1 MVCNRPP
8 GCRGTI
14 VKANIESQ
22 NIEPQNIEGES
33 PGGMGWPAED
43 LWQRMSRIENQIAE

>member
-14 VKANIESQ
+14 VKANIE
-22 NIEPQNIEGES
+22 PQNTEGES